1 MDILT
6 GKNLSIS
13 VASIDLIHWS
23 VCSSRDGVN
32 GWMEYKVIIASCEYH
47 FIRVHENLV
56 QHLSN
61 NIIYRFLKAIQCF
74 LVISIALGTYLI

>member
-13 VASIDLIHWS
+13 VGSIDLIHWS
-23 VCSSRDGVN
+23 VCSSSRRDGVK
-32 GWMEYKVIIASCEYH
+32 GWMEYKVIIASYEYH

-56 QHLSN
+56 QHSSN
-61 NIIYRFLKAIQCF
+61 NM
-74 LVISIALGTYLI
+74 SILEGDSMLSRYLYYPWGLI